1 MKRRHRHQP
10 HHESPH
16 EARLREVVD
25 ELIPDTERRPV
36 YLQFAREL
44 DLSLRRP
51 PPALVIPREPG
62 DSRNLSANRNLSD
75 PSTPVGVT
83 GPATTRNRYFPD
95 FSTRTKRVVARWLR
109 RGLSGRTLWR
119 IGEALIGRLFPAGR

>member
-1 MKRRHRHQP
+1 MKRRQEHQP

-25 ELIPDTERRPV
+25 ELIPDTERRPE

-62 DSRNLSANRNLSD
+62 ESRNLSASRNLSD

-83 GPATTRNRYFPD
+83 GRTKERPRPLPD
-95 FSTRTKRVVARWLR
+95 FSTRSKRTAARWLR

>member
-1 MKRRHRHQP
+1 MRRRQEHRP

-25 ELIPDTERRPV
+25 ELIPDTERRQE

-51 PPALVIPREPG
+51 LR
-62 DSRNLSANRNLSD
+62 R
-75 PSTPVGVT
+75 
-83 GPATTRNRYFPD
+83 RNRYFPD
-95 FSTRTKRVVARWLR
+95 FSTRTKRVVARWFR
-109 RGLSGRTLWR
+109 RRLSGRVMWR
-119 IGEALIGRLFPAGR
+119 IGEALTGRALPGGRR